1 MPSFWCSAILF
12 DLDGVLLDS
21 TRVVAAQYTRWALEN
36 GLDPV
41 VVMHAAHGVRT
52 IEVIQRVA
60 PHLDAEAETRKIEQR
75 EAAADEVVRMPGA
88 VELVNSIPKGRWC
101 VVTSG
106 TRFLAT
112 TRMRR
117 FGVTI
122 PDILVTADD
131 VKRGKPDP
139 EPYLRGAEL
148 LKVNPADCVVVEDAP
163 AGIQAAHAAGM
174 KVISLPSTYPEQ
186 ELHEA
191 DAIVSG
197 LSKIKVSLD
206 GAGPNGPMLVTLV
219 EALGA

>member
-1 MPSFWCSAILF
+1 MPSFRCSAILF

-21 TRVVAAQYTRWALEN
+21 TRVVAAQYRRWALEH
-36 GLDPV
+36 GLDPE

-52 IEVIQRVA
+52 VEVIQRVA

-75 EAAADEVVRMPGA
+75 EAAADEIVRMPGA
-88 VELVNSIPKGRWC
+88 VELLNSIPKGRWC

-117 FGVTI
+117 FGVPI
-122 PDILVTADD
+122 PEILVTADD
-131 VKRGKPDP
+131 VTRGKPNP
-139 EPYLRGAEL
+139 EPYLKWAEL
-148 LKVNPADCVVVEDAP
+148 LKVNPAECVVVEDAP
-163 AGIQAAHAAGM
+163 AGIRAGHAAGM

-197 LSKIKVSLD
+197 LSKIKMSLD
-206 GAGPNGPMLVTLV
+206 GAGPNGLMLVTLC
-219 EALGA
+219 

>member
-1 MPSFWCSAILF
+1 MLCFRCSAILF

-21 TRVVAAQYTRWALEN
+21 TPVVAAQYTRWALDN
-36 GLDPV
+36 GLDPAL
-41 VVMHAAHGVRT
+41 VMHAAHGVRT
-52 IEVIQRVA
+52 IEVVERVA

-75 EAAADEVVRMPGA
+75 EAVADEVVRMPGA

-117 FGVTI
+117 FGVPI

-131 VKRGKPDP
+131 VKQGKPHP

-148 LKVNPADCVVVEDAP
+148 LKVNPAECVVVEDAP
-163 AGIQAAHAAGM
+163 AGIEAAHRAGM
-174 KVISLPSTYPEQ
+174 KVISLPSTYSEAD
-186 ELHEA
+186 LHEA

-197 LSKIKVSLD
+197 LAKIHVSLVGSD
-206 GAGPNGPMLVTLV
+206 SNGPMLVTV
-219 EALGA
+219 N